1 MEYSPEAGES
11 ILRDRT
17 QFNLPNQTR
26 WQKCSS
32 YRNPKL
38 RAPAPNLLYSYAFYV
53 GGAGVASLEP
63 GANPH
68 IVSIHYVNGQSCGL
82 IRATDS
88 RRFRRPPLDCCFW
101 SDPVQDELST
111 RKDFFFCNQSNSHVL
126 WGGFIFLRV
135 VSNLIHTP
143 PCQVNIIRPL
153 NRWEKHCR
161 GEMTCSGPHTFKQ
174 PRLYPCSG
182 HEPQDSSVKPPSL
195 SLDVFTRDCRKY
207 SVFRLKGRKTFSLTL
222 WWFVAGPE
230 K

>member
-68 IVSIHYVNGQSCGL
+68 CEHPLCERTELWSDQSHRQQEVQEAASGLLLL
-82 IRATDS
+82 IRPS
-88 RRFRRPPLDCCFW
+88 
-101 SDPVQDELST
+101 
-111 RKDFFFCNQSNSHVL
+111 
-126 WGGFIFLRV
+126 
-135 VSNLIHTP
+135 
-143 PCQVNIIRPL
+143 
-153 NRWEKHCR
+153 
-161 GEMTCSGPHTFKQ
+161 SG
-174 PRLYPCSG
+174 
-182 HEPQDSSVKPPSL
+182 
-195 SLDVFTRDCRKY
+195 
-207 SVFRLKGRKTFSLTL
+207 
-222 WWFVAGPE
+222 
-230 K
+230 